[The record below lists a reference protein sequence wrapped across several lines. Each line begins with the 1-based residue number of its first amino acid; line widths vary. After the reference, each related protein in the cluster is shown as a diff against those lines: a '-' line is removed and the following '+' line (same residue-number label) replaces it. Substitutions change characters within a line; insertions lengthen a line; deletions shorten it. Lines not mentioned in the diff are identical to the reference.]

1 MHSFR
6 NDYSEGAHPKVLK
19 TLTETNFQQTRG
31 YGLDPR
37 CQTARE
43 LIRTLCAAPE
53 ADVHFLVGGTQTNLL
68 VIESMLKPYEAVISA
83 HTGHVNVHETGAIE
97 GTGHKVIAVP
107 SPDGKLTPAMIE
119 SVPELHSDEHQVKPA
134 MVYVSNTTEIGTV
147 YSKAELQALR
157 QCCDKHGLLLFLDGA
172 RLGSALA
179 CGDMDLPDYA
189 ALADVF
195 YIGGTKNGAL
205 FGEAL
210 VFAKAR
216 EDGRQEG
223 YAQGMA
229 EASQE
234 SRQLREEQARR
245 MEEEVHRFMEQA
257 GVALDR
263 QMDQSVAD
271 LRDLALA
278 VAEKVVCVSL
288 KSSGDVISRMIQTAI
303 DKRKKKEWVHI
314 YISECDAK
322 RLTQIPAS
330 LSAALTAL
338 SDRVR
343 LIPMSD
349 DESGTCIIEM
359 PDEIVDASA
368 ATQLNNLRTIL
379 MDTANSASGMNL
391 FH

>member
-1 MHSFR
+1 
-6 NDYSEGAHPKVLK
+6 
-19 TLTETNFQQTRG
+19 
-31 YGLDPR
+31 
-37 CQTARE
+37 
-43 LIRTLCAAPE
+43 
-53 ADVHFLVGGTQTNLL
+53 
-68 VIESMLKPYEAVISA
+68 
-83 HTGHVNVHETGAIE
+83 
-97 GTGHKVIAVP
+97 
-107 SPDGKLTPAMIE
+107 MI
-119 SVPELHSDEHQVKPA
+119 
-134 MVYVSNTTEIGTV
+134 
-147 YSKAELQALR
+147 
-157 QCCDKHGLLLFLDGA
+157 
-172 RLGSALA
+172 
-179 CGDMDLPDYA
+179 
-189 ALADVF
+189 LAD
-195 YIGGTKNGAL
+195 ARREA
-205 FGEAL
+205 EAL
-210 VFAKAR
+210 MAKSREDARREAEEVFAKAR

-223 YAQGMA
+223 YVQGMA

-330 LSAALTAL
+330 LSAALSAL

>member
-1 MHSFR
+1 LPSIWKAILR
-6 NDYSEGAHPKVLK
+6 PKAEPYQFPK
-19 TLTETNFQQTRG
+19 AE
-31 YGLDPR
+31 
-37 CQTARE
+37 E
-43 LIRTLCAAPE
+43 LILEEEQPSAPPLPPEEEPEAAPE
-53 ADVHFLVGGTQTNLL
+53 VDIR
-68 VIESMLKPYEAVISA
+68 IEAEEEEEVLAAAPPEP
-83 HTGHVNVHETGAIE
+83 EPE
-97 GTGHKVIAVP
+97 
-107 SPDGKLTPAMIE
+107 PDP
-119 SVPELHSDEHQVKPA
+119 
-134 MVYVSNTTEIGTV
+134 VSFAQIQAEEI
-147 YSKAELQALR
+147 
-157 QCCDKHGLLLFLDGA
+157 
-172 RLGSALA
+172 
-179 CGDMDLPDYA
+179 
-189 ALADVF
+189 LAD
-195 YIGGTKNGAL
+195 ARR
-205 FGEAL
+205 EAETL
-210 VFAKAR
+210 MAKARADAQSEAEEVFAKAR
-216 EDGRQEG
+216 TEGRQEG
-223 YAQGMA
+223 YVQGMA
-229 EASQE
+229 QAGEE

-245 MEEEVHRFMEQA
+245 LEEEVHRFLEQA
-257 GVALDR
+257 GSALDR
-263 QMDQSVAD
+263 QMDQSVDD

>member
-1 MHSFR
+1 MPNIFKAFSKAKAEPYLFP
-6 NDYSEGAHPKVLK
+6 DASELVVEAEPEEEPPVPEDSAPPEEAG
-19 TLTETNFQQTRG
+19 
-31 YGLDPR
+31 GLD
-37 CQTARE
+37 
-43 LIRTLCAAPE
+43 IRIAEPE
-53 ADVHFLVGGTQTNLL
+53 AEPEPEPEPEPEEN
-68 VIESMLKPYEAVISA
+68 P
-83 HTGHVNVHETGAIE
+83 VNFA
-97 GTGHKVIAVP
+97 
-107 SPDGKLTPAMIE
+107 
-119 SVPELHSDEHQVKPA
+119 Q
-134 MVYVSNTTEIGTV
+134 
-147 YSKAELQALR
+147 LQAE
-157 QCCDKHGLLLFLDGA
+157 A
-172 RLGSALA
+172 I
-179 CGDMDLPDYA
+179 
-189 ALADVF
+189 LAD
-195 YIGGTKNGAL
+195 ARR
-205 FGEAL
+205 EAEKL
-210 VFAKAR
+210 MAQARADAQREAEEVFAQAR
-216 EDGRQEG
+216 ADGRQEG
-223 YAQGMA
+223 YVQGMA
-229 EASQE
+229 QAGEE

-245 MEEEVHRFMEQA
+245 LEEEVHRFMEQA

-278 VAEKVVCVSL
+278 VAE

-368 ATQLNNLRTIL
+368 ATQLTNLRTIL

>member
-1 MHSFR
+1 MPNIF
-6 NDYSEGAHPKVLK
+6 
-19 TLTETNFQQTRG
+19 
-31 YGLDPR
+31 
-37 CQTARE
+37 
-43 LIRTLCAAPE
+43 
-53 ADVHFLVGGTQTNLL
+53 
-68 VIESMLKPYEAVISA
+68 
-83 HTGHVNVHETGAIE
+83 
-97 GTGHKVIAVP
+97 
-107 SPDGKLTPAMIE
+107 
-119 SVPELHSDEHQVKPA
+119 
-134 MVYVSNTTEIGTV
+134 
-147 YSKAELQALR
+147 KA
-157 QCCDKHGLLLFLDGA
+157 F
-172 RLGSALA
+172 
-179 CGDMDLPDYA
+179 
-189 ALADVF
+189 
-195 YIGGTKNGAL
+195 L
-205 FGEAL
+205 FGEAKGKSESETKVETYRFPDASEL
-210 VFAKAR
+210 ADEPQDGENETIDRTLFPSFDDEEEDGEEPQGGFDVLIAAPEPEGEPEAEEEPEPEPDPEAKDGPITFAQVQAEEILADARREAERILQQARDDADREAENVFAKAR
-216 EDGRQEG
+216 EEGYQEG
-223 YAQGMA
+223 YVAGMA
-229 EASQE
+229 QAGEE

-245 MEEEVHRFMEQA
+245 QEEEVHRFMEQA

-271 LRDLALA
+271 LRDLAMA

-288 KSSGDVISRMIQTAI
+288 KSSADVISRMIQTAI

-330 LSAALTAL
+330 LSGALSAL

-343 LIPMSD
+343 IIPMSD

>member
-1 MHSFR
+1 MPNVFKAFLWGGGK
-6 NDYSEGAHPKVLK
+6 DGAESKVKPYQFPTADELVV
-19 TLTETNFQQTRG
+19 EPEPG
-31 YGLDPR
+31 EEAPALDP
-37 CQTARE
+37 E
-43 LIRTLCAAPE
+43 LFPSFDGEESEDGEGEAEGFDVVVADEPQALEPEPEPEPAPE
-53 ADVHFLVGGTQTNLL
+53 EN
-68 VIESMLKPYEAVISA
+68 P
-83 HTGHVNVHETGAIE
+83 
-97 GTGHKVIAVP
+97 
-107 SPDGKLTPAMIE
+107 
-119 SVPELHSDEHQVKPA
+119 
-134 MVYVSNTTEIGTV
+134 VSF
-147 YSKAELQALR
+147 AQLQAEAILAEAR
-157 QCCDKHGLLLFLDGA
+157 QDAERILQQARTDADK
-172 RLGSALA
+172 
-179 CGDMDLPDYA
+179 
-189 ALADVF
+189 
-195 YIGGTKNGAL
+195 
-205 FGEAL
+205 EAEN

-216 EDGRQEG
+216 EEGYQEG
-223 YAQGMA
+223 YVAGMA
-229 EASQE
+229 QASLE
-234 SRQLREEQARR
+234 SKAAREEQAKRQ
-245 MEEEVHRFMEQA
+245 EEEVHRFMEQA

-263 QMDQSVAD
+263 QMDQSVDD

-278 VAEKVVCVSL
+278 VAEKVVCISL
-288 KSSGDVISRMIQTAI
+288 KSSADVISRMIQTAI

-330 LSAALTAL
+330 LSAALSAL